1 MIDYVNSSIP
11 QDVDETVHE
20 CRRTSRRSLDRGP
33 GRLRV
38 QSQQSADGYQP
49 VGIQKGHYLITR
61 FREALWLIQA
71 QSALDIINVQ
81 SGSSPY
87 TEHHSNHR
95 STQKPV
101 MAAGTATGPRPA
113 CPSLDRNTESGH
125 PFSGPEPPMPQLPV
139 PVDRED
145 VPVRVPC
152 GPSPAHLDTPAGD
165 AVTGREIGQLLYRAD
180 QGDPNAWEQILS
192 RYSGVVWAAV
202 RSFRLQHADALDV
215 VQTTWLRLAENLHR
229 IQHPERLGGWLTTT
243 ANRECLHILYRAQR
257 ITTVPETV
265 LNAAADPA
273 AGPEQQA
280 VNSRTVHLLWQ
291 LIATLPPRQRQVL
304 QELFTEQPPSY
315 TELAA
320 RIDIPVGSIGPI
332 RRRALGRI
340 RRMLHDHDRNHRS

>member
-1 MIDYVNSSIP
+1 
-11 QDVDETVHE
+11 
-20 CRRTSRRSLDRGP
+20 
-33 GRLRV
+33 
-38 QSQQSADGYQP
+38 
-49 VGIQKGHYLITR
+49 
-61 FREALWLIQA
+61 
-71 QSALDIINVQ
+71 
-81 SGSSPY
+81 
-87 TEHHSNHR
+87 
-95 STQKPV
+95 
-101 MAAGTATGPRPA
+101 
-113 CPSLDRNTESGH
+113 
-125 PFSGPEPPMPQLPV
+125 MPQLPA
-139 PVDRED
+139 PVVTRCRPRLTWSDRKD
-145 VPVRVPC
+145 VPVRIPR
-152 GPSPAHLDTPAGD
+152 GPFPAHPDTPAGD
-165 AVTGREIGQLLYRAD
+165 AVTGRETGQLLHRAG

-215 VQTTWLRLAENLHR
+215 VQTTWLRLAENLQR

-280 VNSRTVHLLWQ
+280 VNSRPVHLLWQ

-304 QELFTEQPPSY
+304 QELFTDQPPSY

-332 RRRALGRI
+332 RRRALDRI